1 MSQDNNKDK
10 RKEFEISYSIYIKE
24 FPTDIITLLREKNVK
39 FEVWEN
45 KELKKEY
52 YDPYEVVPLI
62 EIDQDIYR
70 KLNKLS
76 EITRISVKDIASKE
90 LGDFFNSVGDYPENF
105 LDRHLGIENIEDP
118 IGMLHKMK
126 DLINIPEK
134 YLKSLKTKEDLIK
147 EVENWY
153 KPFKRPK

>member
-1 MSQDNNKDK
+1 MSENNQKVIKYDL
-10 RKEFEISYSIYIKE
+10 IKE
-24 FPTDIITLLREKNVK
+24 IKTEYKQEIVN
-39 FEVWEN
+39 W
-45 KELKKEY
+45 LKDNHYNYKVCEY
-52 YDPYEVVPLI
+52 KDFTPYETKEQTEEVFPLI
-62 EIDQDIYR
+62 EVEKESYE

-76 EITRISVKDIASKE
+76 EITGIPVKNIASKE